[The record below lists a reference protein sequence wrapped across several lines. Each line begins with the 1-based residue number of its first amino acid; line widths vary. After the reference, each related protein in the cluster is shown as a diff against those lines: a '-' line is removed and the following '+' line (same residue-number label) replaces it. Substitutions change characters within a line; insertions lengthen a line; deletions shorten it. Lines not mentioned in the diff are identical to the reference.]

1 MNGSGLGV
9 SGVTHPSVSQGRGHN
24 KAGLDCRVCLQDGTV
39 TGPPAWYWLLV
50 GASVP
55 FQWSKLGFSCMVSG
69 LLRRRTRHG
78 LGSF

>member
-9 SGVTHPSVSQGRGHN
+9 SGVTHPSVSQGHGHN
-24 KAGLDCRVCLQDGTV
+24 KAGLDCWLCLQDGTV

-55 FQWSKLGFSCMVSG
+55 FHRGPSQSRRG
-69 LLRRRTRHG
+69 LLT
-78 LGSF
+78 S